1 MEANPC
7 DQRYYEL
14 LEQLQTLDFALVEL
28 NLYLNTHPDDLRSI
42 EQFNQLTQE
51 RTKLANQF
59 QELYGPLQILAEPI
73 RNVRG
78 NGIRRLG
85 LGRCKKSATVR
96 N

>member
-7 DQRYYEL
+7 DQRYYEM

-59 QELYGPLQILAEPI
+59 QELYGPLQILVALI

-78 NGIRRLG
+78 NGIRLLG
-85 LGRCKKSATVR
+85 LGRCKKYVL
-96 N
+96 